1 MIRLNK
7 YIANSG
13 ICTRKEADI
22 LITKGKIK
30 VNHKLVNSLGF
41 KVNKEDIVEYNG
53 KILKNEKLIYLALN
67 KPKKLSLSSFRN
79 EISVE
84 ELAFVG
90 KFDENISGIVVLTND
105 KGLLSRL
112 SISNAVIKQK
122 YILNLKDNLSEK
134 NLKELKKGITIAKQ
148 RVVFDE
154 VNYGKRGTD
163 KTELVAVVGFN
174 KHELMFKAI
183 KQVGNEILHIDRVVF
198 GGVKKGELAR
208 GKSRYLEPKEVGF
221 LKMIKV

>member
-13 ICTRKEADI
+13 VCSRKEADI
-22 LITKGKIK
+22 LISKGKIK
-30 VNHKLVNSLGF
+30 VNHEVVNSLGF
-41 KVNKEDIVEYNG
+41 KVNKEDVVEYNG
-53 KILKNEKLIYLALN
+53 KVLKNEKLIYLALN
-67 KPKKLSLSSFRN
+67 KPKKLALSSFLK
-79 EISVE
+79 EISIKDLSIAGE
-84 ELAFVG
+84 FN
-90 KFDENISGIVVLTND
+90 ENITGVVVLTND
-105 KGLLSRL
+105 KVLLNRL
-112 SISNAVIKQK
+112 SISSAVIKQK
-122 YILNLKDNLSEK
+122 YILNLKENLSDK
-134 NLKELKKGITIAKQ
+134 NLKELKKGVTIDKQ
-148 RVVFDE
+148 YVVFDE

-163 KTELVAVVGFN
+163 KTELVAVVSFN